1 MDDHWSRFLS
11 SFLFLPSDQN
21 SSWFCCSLIVFRF
34 RSVNKAANVLFSK
47 NFQVVLCFSAMIR
60 RPHVFLV
67 LFLPTS
73 WLRVPEYYKQIP
85 TVCGEGFKINK
96 PRTTFH
102 VKTKYTCLLS
112 DSTNEMLYFL
122 KKPILSVKQLMLQM
136 LHYLFMVDIWPTSTT
151 HTRPRFFISITISS
165 QS

>member
-1 MDDHWSRFLS
+1 MNQSYLYISRKHTHTKTM
-11 SFLFLPSDQN
+11 
-21 SSWFCCSLIVFRF
+21 VFYF
-34 RSVNKAANVLFSK
+34 QILT
-47 NFQVVLCFSAMIR
+47 QVVLCFSPMIR

-151 HTRPRFFISITISS
+151 HTRPCFFISITISS